1 MLNIILQEAQRW
13 SFANEELLQ
22 KTFQKWTNVHRT
34 TEALEFLR
42 ACIFQKVSPRFVRV
56 PPNEVKSLGIN
67 SQEQKN
73 IENRK
78 LLYERNE
85 KCRSLD
91 ILRHEFAI
99 LSNEIL
105 SICNNSIIHFKFINF
120 IKIITKKFEFR
131 SDERR
136 SRKFDKL
143 VETRD
148 LNFNTANVHNR
159 TDIEIPPKVL
169 DLLQLGKNRGVG
181 APFRDDSTNIL
192 EIDKLFHTFENIA
205 RKNNISELLIAK
217 IKGLSIMSGL
227 DIQSCT
233 TDDSRVTELKNFLK
247 KYPQNILLQV
257 DKSPDLIYVRKLD
270 YIEKI
275 KNFL

>member
-42 ACIFQKVSPRFVRV
+42 ACIFKKVSPRFVRV
-56 PPNEVKSLGIN
+56 PPNEVKFLGIN

-105 SICNNSIIHFKFINF
+105 SICNN
-120 IKIITKKFEFR
+120 
-131 SDERR
+131 
-136 SRKFDKL
+136 
-143 VETRD
+143 
-148 LNFNTANVHNR
+148 
-159 TDIEIPPKVL
+159 
-169 DLLQLGKNRGVG
+169 
-181 APFRDDSTNIL
+181 
-192 EIDKLFHTFENIA
+192 
-205 RKNNISELLIAK
+205 
-217 IKGLSIMSGL
+217 
-227 DIQSCT
+227 
-233 TDDSRVTELKNFLK
+233 
-247 KYPQNILLQV
+247 
-257 DKSPDLIYVRKLD
+257 
-270 YIEKI
+270 
-275 KNFL
+275 